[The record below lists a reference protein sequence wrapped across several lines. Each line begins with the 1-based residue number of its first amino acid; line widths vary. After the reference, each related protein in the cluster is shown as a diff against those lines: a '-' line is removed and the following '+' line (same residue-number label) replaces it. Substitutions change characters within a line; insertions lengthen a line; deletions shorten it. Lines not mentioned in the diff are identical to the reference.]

1 MWVVVELGVVLFNI
15 LNIKKRVR
23 NNNNYSLSTPQTNQ
37 TMF

>member
-15 LNIKKRVR
+15 LNIKKGVR
-23 NNNNYSLSTPQTNQ
+23 NNNNYSLSTSQTNQ